1 MQVFSIEDKKN
12 FMKELLCG
20 EAFDKL
26 LLSEA
31 RIEAKGHMLITGR
44 PAEGFYNDD
53 KVIDP
58 SGCLP
63 YADFRESVFSFIKG
77 DITPKGF
84 MVMLMLPRDEVEKLI
99 KSSST
104 TIPATD
110 VESLSVLIRFKDG
123 ALSVTTGTS
132 IGGFYPDRS
141 LEKALDEHIDKFIKN
156 LNINYQK
163 NL

>member
-1 MQVFSIEDKKN
+1 MQVFSIEDKKV

-20 EAFDKL
+20 EAFDRL

-44 PAEGFYNDD
+44 PAEGFFNED
-53 KVIDP
+53 KIIDQ

-63 YADFRESVFSFIKG
+63 YGDFRESVFSFIKG
-77 DITPKGF
+77 NITPMGF
-84 MVMLMLPRDEVEKLI
+84 MVMLMLPRDEVETLI
-99 KSSST
+99 KSSGT
-104 TIPATD
+104 TIPSGE

-132 IGGFYPDRS
+132 IDGFYPDRS
-141 LEKALDEHIDKFIKN
+141 LERELDDHIDKFLKSLNISYSKN
-156 LNINYQK
+156 L
-163 NL
+163 

>member
-1 MQVFSIEDKKN
+1 MI
-12 FMKELLCG
+12 L
-20 EAFDKL
+20 
-26 LLSEA
+26 
-31 RIEAKGHMLITGR
+31 
-44 PAEGFYNDD
+44 
-53 KVIDP
+53 
-58 SGCLP
+58 
-63 YADFRESVFSFIKG
+63 
-77 DITPKGF
+77 
-84 MVMLMLPRDEVEKLI
+84 EVEKLI